1 MGRYDPW
8 MGFKAEPV
16 RRPREQV
23 EAQLRKAIVSSEFK
37 PGERLPGEAEL
48 AETFQVSRAT
58 VREALRSLAAAGL
71 IRKRVG
77 PAGGSFVETMDHE
90 SLRTTVSGSLETIL
104 TLGRVT
110 FAETM
115 DVRRMLEVPAVRL
128 AATNR
133 TEEQAAELEQ
143 LMERQDE
150 LERDVDPAV
159 HDLELFGLGIRIY
172 SLIAAASGNR
182 ALAAFVSA
190 LSEVTLPIYLRELK
204 PDEAKVAV
212 DHTRALVQAIVAKD
226 PDAAERTMTAQL
238 DLMHRD
244 EPRPKVQ
251 RKPRRLAAS
260 RQGKRGA

>member
-1 MGRYDPW
+1 M
-8 MGFKAEPV
+8 
-16 RRPREQV
+16 

-48 AETFQVSRAT
+48 AATFQVSRAT
-58 VREALRSLAAAGL
+58 VREALRSLAASGL
-71 IRKRVG
+71 IRKQVG

-90 SLRTTVSGSLETIL
+90 SLRTMLSGSLETIL
-104 TLGRVT
+104 SLGTVS

-133 TEEQAAELEQ
+133 TEEQAAELER
-143 LMERQDE
+143 LVDRQEE
-150 LERDVDPAV
+150 LEREVNDAA
-159 HDLELFGLGIRIY
+159 HDLELFGLGMCIY

-190 LSEVTLPIYLRELK
+190 LNRVTLPIYLRELK
-204 PDEAKVAV
+204 PDEAKVAAG
-212 DHTRALVQAIVAKD
+212 HTRSLVQAIVSKD
-226 PDAAERTMTAQL
+226 PDAAEKTITAQL

-244 EPRPKVQ
+244 RPRSAVQ
-251 RKPRRLAAS
+251 RKPRRPAANRRS
-260 RQGKRGA
+260 KRGA

>member
-1 MGRYDPW
+1 
-8 MGFKAEPV
+8 MGFQAEPV

-58 VREALRSLAAAGL
+58 VREALRSLAASGL
-71 IRKRVG
+71 IRKQVG
-77 PAGGSFVETMDHE
+77 PAGGSFVETIDHE
-90 SLRTTVSGSLETIL
+90 SLRTMLSGSLETIL

-133 TEEQAAELEQ
+133 TDEQAAELER
-143 LMERQDE
+143 LLDRQEE
-150 LERDVDPAV
+150 LEREFGHADRHP
-159 HDLELFGLGIRIY
+159 ELFALGVRIY
-172 SLIAAASGNR
+172 SLIAEASGNR

-190 LSEVTLPIYLRELK
+190 LGQVTLPIYLQELK
-204 PDEAKVAV
+204 PDEAKAVAG
-212 DHTRALVQAIVAKD
+212 HTRVLVQAIVAKD
-226 PDAAERTMTAQL
+226 PGAAEKTMIAQL
-238 DLMHRD
+238 DLVPRD
-244 EPRPKVQ
+244 EPKPVAQ
-251 RKPRRLAAS
+251 RKRRQAAAT
-260 RQGKRGA
+260 RRTKRGA

>member
-1 MGRYDPW
+1 M
-8 MGFKAEPV
+8 
-16 RRPREQV
+16 

-58 VREALRSLAAAGL
+58 VREALRSLAASGL
-71 IRKRVG
+71 IRKQVG

-90 SLRTTVSGSLETIL
+90 SLRTMLSGSLETIL

-110 FAETM
+110 FEETM

-133 TEEQAAELEQ
+133 TEEQAAELER

-159 HDLELFGLGIRIY
+159 HDLELFGLGMRIY

-190 LSEVTLPIYLRELK
+190 LGRVTLPIYLRELK
-204 PDEAKVAV
+204 PDEAKVAAG
-212 DHTRALVQAIVAKD
+212 HTRALVRAIVEKD
-226 PDAAERTMTAQL
+226 PDAAEKTMTAQL
-238 DLMHRD
+238 DLMSR
-244 EPRPKVQ
+244 ESRPPVR
-251 RKPRRLAAS
+251 RKPRRPAPS
-260 RQGKRGA
+260 KRTKRGA